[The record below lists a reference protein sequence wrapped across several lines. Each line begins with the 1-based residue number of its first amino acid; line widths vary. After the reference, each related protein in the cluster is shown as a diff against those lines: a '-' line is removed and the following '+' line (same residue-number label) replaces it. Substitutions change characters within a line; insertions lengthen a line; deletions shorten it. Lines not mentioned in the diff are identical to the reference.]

1 MEATRRDPACEMRF
15 QTLLQ
20 WTASISGS
28 LSLLGS
34 GYVLHDLRAKRRAND
49 GVLSVGEQLAA
60 VLSLFDCGASVCF
73 ALGIYGRTHGWLC
86 TAQAFGAQFFELGS
100 VLMRSAM
107 QPATTR
113 HTSCCS
119 KAL

>member
-1 MEATRRDPACEMRF
+1 MRF

-49 GVLSVGEQLAA
+49 GVLSVSCSNQSPSL
-60 VLSLFDCGASVCF
+60 VLVSD
-73 ALGIYGRTHGWLC
+73 
-86 TAQAFGAQFFELGS
+86 
-100 VLMRSAM
+100 
-107 QPATTR
+107 
-113 HTSCCS
+113 
-119 KAL
+119 

>member
-1 MEATRRDPACEMRF
+1 MRF

-60 VLSLFDCGASVCF
+60 ALSPIFSSAASEGINDLQDVAISLQHFVAHADIPMLDHLIQVGVLLSKVNVHVAKD
-73 ALGIYGRTHGWLC
+73 YC
-86 TAQAFGAQFFELGS
+86 T
-100 VLMRSAM
+100 
-107 QPATTR
+107 
-113 HTSCCS
+113 
-119 KAL
+119 

>member
-1 MEATRRDPACEMRF
+1 MWF

-34 GYVLHDLRAKRRAND
+34 SYVLVDLRGKLRANN

-60 VLSLFDCGASVCF
+60 ALSLFDCGASVCF

-100 VLMRSAM
+100 VLM
-107 QPATTR
+107 
-113 HTSCCS
+113 TSCIAHNLHLLISSTTCD
-119 KAL
+119 LV

>member
-1 MEATRRDPACEMRF
+1 MEATQRDPACEMRF

-73 ALGIYGRTHGWLC
+73 ALGI
-86 TAQAFGAQFFELGS
+86 
-100 VLMRSAM
+100 
-107 QPATTR
+107 
-113 HTSCCS
+113 
-119 KAL
+119 

>member
-60 VLSLFDCGASVCF
+60 VLSLFDCGASVPH
-73 ALGIYGRTHGWLC
+73 APR
-86 TAQAFGAQFFELGS
+86 
-100 VLMRSAM
+100 RSRRRNRDA
-107 QPATTR
+107 AR
-113 HTSCCS
+113 HRACRNG
-119 KAL
+119 

>member
-1 MEATRRDPACEMRF
+1 MRLLTLWSARSTLVEATRRDPACEMRF

-60 VLSLFDCGASVCF
+60 VLSLFRRRPACG
-73 ALGIYGRTHGWLC
+73 
-86 TAQAFGAQFFELGS
+86 
-100 VLMRSAM
+100 
-107 QPATTR
+107 
-113 HTSCCS
+113 
-119 KAL
+119 

>member
-1 MEATRRDPACEMRF
+1 MPRMNLQESGGTRRRDPACEMRF

-49 GVLSVGEQLAA
+49 GVLSVGEHQSETKISHRHWFWSRISA
-60 VLSLFDCGASVCF
+60 GCF
-73 ALGIYGRTHGWLC
+73 
-86 TAQAFGAQFFELGS
+86 
-100 VLMRSAM
+100 
-107 QPATTR
+107 
-113 HTSCCS
+113 
-119 KAL
+119 

>member
-49 GVLSVGEQLAA
+49 GVHAEPSDEPRP
-60 VLSLFDCGASVCF
+60 SSN
-73 ALGIYGRTHGWLC
+73 IIRTTLDY
-86 TAQAFGAQFFELGS
+86 
-100 VLMRSAM
+100 V
-107 QPATTR
+107 
-113 HTSCCS
+113 
-119 KAL
+119 